1 MVNTKCVNDQLIGD
15 LFNHDGFDAI
25 DYFFKIN
32 NQNTTSKHN
41 HYEKKRCFTAGLVTD
56 FWIAKNTCNLLYLY
70 VVNVNGQVAW
80 IT

>member
-1 MVNTKCVNDQLIGD
+1 MVNTECVNDQLIGD

-56 FWIAKNTCNLLYLY
+56 F
-70 VVNVNGQVAW
+70 
-80 IT
+80 